1 MFEHAKAINEIYG
14 IFYSELSSFIAEEM
28 SEDDEMTESVADSIV
43 NRTGKSQKWT
53 KQEDN
58 MLKTLVERVGE
69 KWDQIA
75 AEMPERSDVQCQQRW
90 SKVVNPELIK
100 GPWTKEVSS
109 DIRLQSLISFSI
121 QINSTITGGRQG
133 GGAR

>member
-1 MFEHAKAINEIYG
+1 
-14 IFYSELSSFIAEEM
+14 M
-28 SEDDEMTESVADSIV
+28 SEDDEMTEGVTDSIV

-53 KQEDN
+53 KQEDT
-58 MLKTLVERVGE
+58 MLKSLVERLGE

-75 AEMPERSDVQCQQRW
+75 SEMPERSDVQCQQRW

-109 DIRLQSLISFSI
+109 YIRFKIFDILLKEFNVII
-121 QINSTITGGRQG
+121 GGRQG
-133 GGAR
+133 CGAC

>member
-1 MFEHAKAINEIYG
+1 MFEHAKVIKKFYG
-14 IFYSELSSFIAEEM
+14 IFYFKLSSYIAEEM
-28 SEDDEMTESVADSIV
+28 SEDDEMTESVTDSIV

-53 KQEDN
+53 KQEDT
-58 MLKTLVERVGE
+58 MLKSLVERLGE

-75 AEMPERSDVQCQQRW
+75 SEMPERSDVQCQQRW

-109 DIRLQSLISFSI
+109 
-121 QINSTITGGRQG
+121 
-133 GGAR
+133 